1 MSYYVVKKYEP
12 GEVFAAIVT
21 ALVIA
26 VFILVLTIYIGLIFL
41 GIIGIIAGVVGLIYA
56 LVLYIR
62 AFVTCLKNN
71 GRTPR
76 GLKEFYLIWNK
87 NIVDASKEAFM
98 ENLRHADNLYNRQKI
113 YRFRNPAKF
122 FMLFLS
128 LFIILIG
135 IIFIIFIGLVQYLL
149 MIAII
154 FAIAFI
160 FALMVMVSMV
170 ISVFISFGFG
180 MKYLHQN
187 MMKNNLFSTLKISTY
202 SYFKNMGSEI
212 NDYWLSFKESVNGLT
227 SDMKSHAKGQWNN
240 VSNYAFYSPVK
251 YYYIAS
257 PISLYFNI
265 GIVAILFALF
275 AAITFII
282 LLIIKII
289 CCIITAIMRH

>member
-1 MSYYVVKKYEP
+1 MAYYVVKKYEP
-12 GEVFAAIVT
+12 GEIFAAIVT
-21 ALVIA
+21 GLVIA

-56 LVLYIR
+56 LVLYVR
-62 AFVTCLKNN
+62 AFVNCLKNN

-76 GLKEFYLIWNK
+76 DLKEFYLIWNK
-87 NIVDASKEAFM
+87 NILDASKEAFM
-98 ENLRHADNLYNRQKI
+98 ENLRHADYLYNRQKI
-113 YRFRNPAKF
+113 YRFLNPAKF

-128 LFIILIG
+128 LFIILVG

-154 FAIAFI
+154 FMIAFI
-160 FALMVMVSMV
+160 FALMVMASMV
-170 ISVFISFGFG
+170 ISLFISFGFG
-180 MKYLHQN
+180 MKYLYQN
-187 MMKNNLFSTLKISTY
+187 LMKNNLFSTLKISTY
-202 SYFKNMGSEI
+202 SYFKDIGSEI
-212 NDYWLSFKESVNGLT
+212 KDYWLSFKDTINGLV
-227 SDMKSHAKGQWNN
+227 SDMESHAKGQWNN
-240 VSNYAFYSPVK
+240 VSNYVFYSPLK

-265 GIVAILFALF
+265 GIVAILFTLF

-282 LLIIKII
+282 LLILKII